1 MSATVTSIAIHPE
14 RVASHPSII
23 RWVVPAGTLPTGLP
37 VRFPPSLAQYFTDR
51 VLTAGLVED
60 SAVWL
65 WIHPEQSWAAHG
77 SAIREA
83 LIEALATPNQ
93 WVIEP
98 CDDAVLRHV
107 VQDVLDGP
115 VGDVIRS
122 HGGDA
127 ALSSVNG
134 NVVEVE
140 FSGAC
145 SHCPAISF
153 TLHNRLEK
161 EIRARH
167 PQLECVVSA

>member
-1 MSATVTSIAIHPE
+1 MSATVTSIAIQPE
-14 RVASHPSII
+14 RVASNSSII
-23 RWVVPAGTLPTGLP
+23 RWVIPAGTMPVGLP
-37 VRFPPSLAQYFTDR
+37 IGFPSPLAQFFTDR

-65 WIHPEQSWAAHG
+65 WIHPDESW
-77 SAIREA
+77 SAQGPAVREA
-83 LIEALATPNQ
+83 LVEALAAPDH

-107 VQDVLDGP
+107 AQDVLAGP

-167 PQLECVVSA
+167 PHLERVVSA